1 MFTQLLQNKKLS
13 VCFILFIALMVY
25 LPIYHLNFQDAWDD
39 QWVVFNEY
47 TENGLTLLNLKHIV
61 FDFYHGQY
69 SPVNQFYYTVL
80 YAIDGYNPLVF
91 HIASLLVHVGN
102 TVLVYLFIYKLMKAR
117 GEEEVTSART
127 SFVTALIFSIHPV
140 VVEPVAWMAA
150 SKILLYAFFYLAA
163 LIWYIDYMVTRK
175 WKYYLLIAFSFLL
188 SFWSKEQAVV
198 LPVAF
203 FLVDYLIKGK
213 RYAFSKRAILEKV
226 PFLLLALFFGILT
239 ILSQKVYGQGLLMEQ
254 RGYSLGARLIF
265 ACYSV
270 TEYFTKTILPV
281 RIYHLYPFPNK
292 PGEDVPWMFYVYPV
306 ALVILA
312 IYLIKNFTVNYIY
325 FGICFFLLHLSTC
338 IHLIPMSRV
347 AIVADRYAY
356 MSVIGIVFPAAY
368 YIVNLKYRQVAIRI
382 VVVYSLFLSAYSF
395 ARTADWKNSEV
406 LKRGNNH

>member
-1 MFTQLLQNKKLS
+1 MFTHFLHNKKLS
-13 VCFILFIALMVY
+13 VFFIVFISLLVY
-25 LPIYHLNFQDAWDD
+25 LPIYHLNFQEAWDD

-80 YAIDGYNPLVF
+80 YAINGYNPLIF
-91 HIASLLVHVGN
+91 HIASLLVHLGN
-102 TVLVYLFIYKLMKAR
+102 TVLVYLFIYKVMKAR
-117 GEEEVTSART
+117 GEVEFSCAST

-163 LIWYIDYMVTRK
+163 MIWYIDYMFSRK
-175 WKYYLLIAFSFLL
+175 LKYYLLIAVCFLL

-198 LPVAF
+198 LPIAF
-203 FLVDYLIKGK
+203 FLLDYLIKGK
-213 RYAFSKRAILEKV
+213 EYAFSKRAILEKV
-226 PFLLLALFFGILT
+226 PFLLLAFFFGILT
-239 ILSQKVYGQGLLMEQ
+239 IFSQQVAGQGMLVEQ
-254 RGYSLGARLIF
+254 TGYTLGTRLIF
-265 ACYSV
+265 ACYSL
-270 TEYFTKTILPV
+270 TEYFTKIVLPV
-281 RIYHLYPFPNK
+281 RIYHLYPFPNT
-292 PGEDVPWMFYVYPV
+292 PGEPVPWKFFFYPV

-312 IYLIKNFTVNYIY
+312 IFLIKNFTVNYIY
-325 FGICFFLLHLSTC
+325 FGICFFLLHLTTC

-368 YIVNLKYRQVAIRI
+368 YLVNLKQRQIAIRI
-382 VVVYSLFLSAYSF
+382 VVVYCLFLSVYSF
-395 ARTADWKNSEV
+395 SRTAVWRNSDV
-406 LKRGNNH
+406 LKLGNIH